1 MILDVCCGALT
12 MYHNWHKKLGEDF
25 VYIDIRQQEKRDY
38 GKHNVYKGAI
48 PEVKPLIQADMKH
61 LPFRDNIFDAIIF
74 DPPHL
79 HEGAESFMGVKYG
92 IWSRKEM
99 VTTLRTV
106 NDEFKRVLRDG
117 GMLVLKIFAK
127 DCTTYEAL
135 LSNFTF
141 FLPIYHKSAS
151 NLSRETVVWCI
162 ATSRM
167 PSHNQS
173 SLDDILL
180 QEQQVQQSSPIEQF
194 EESKQ
199 P

>member
-12 MYHNWHKKLGEDF
+12 MYHNWYKKLGEDF
-25 VYIDIRQQEKRDY
+25 IYIDIRTAEKHDY
-38 GKHNVYKGAI
+38 GKYNIYKGAI
-48 PEVKPLIQADMKH
+48 PQVKPLIQADMKS
-61 LPFRDNIFDAIIF
+61 LPFKDGIIDAIIF

-99 VTTLRTV
+99 VDTLRAV
-106 NDEFKRVLRDG
+106 NDEFKRVLRLG
-117 GMLVLKIFAK
+117 GILVLKILAK
-127 DCTTYEAL
+127 DFTTYEAL

-141 FLPIYHKSAS
+141 FLPIYHKSQS

-162 ATSRM
+162 ATSRP
-167 PSHNQS
+167 PSHIQA

-180 QEQQVQQSSPIEQF
+180 QEFQAPNTSPIEQP
-194 EESKQ
+194 EMSS
-199 P
+199 